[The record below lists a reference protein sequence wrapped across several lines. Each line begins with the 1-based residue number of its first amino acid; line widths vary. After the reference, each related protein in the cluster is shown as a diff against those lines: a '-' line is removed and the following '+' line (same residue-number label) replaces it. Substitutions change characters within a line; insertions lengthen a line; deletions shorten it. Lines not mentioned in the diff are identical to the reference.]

1 MTRSDEQRDALQSAV
16 QRLPLGVATFDSKG
30 NVRMMNR
37 AASEIFEREGIPMD
51 VMSSRPSHP
60 ISKLLAVVFEGTET
74 AKQIVTLTSGEAYEI
89 EPSHRSEKEGDRL
102 VMLLMRKLEG
112 GGMREP
118 TFEDW
123 ELTRR
128 EQEVARLLAAG
139 RSSHEMTESLGV
151 SPETLKS
158 HLANMMRKTQ
168 TRSRAELVALLLKGR

>member
-1 MTRSDEQRDALQSAV
+1 MTRSEEQRDALQSAV
-16 QRLPLGVATFDSKG
+16 QRLPLGVVTFDSKG

-60 ISKLLAVVFEGTET
+60 VARLLAAVFEGTET
-74 AKQIVTLTSGEAYEI
+74 AKQIVTLGGGAEYEI

-102 VMLLMRKLEG
+102 VMLLMRKLVG
-112 GGMREP
+112 GTVREP

-128 EQEVARLLAAG
+128 EQEVAKELTAG
-139 RSSHEMTESLGV
+139 RSSREMTEKLGI
-151 SPETLKS
+151 SSETLKS